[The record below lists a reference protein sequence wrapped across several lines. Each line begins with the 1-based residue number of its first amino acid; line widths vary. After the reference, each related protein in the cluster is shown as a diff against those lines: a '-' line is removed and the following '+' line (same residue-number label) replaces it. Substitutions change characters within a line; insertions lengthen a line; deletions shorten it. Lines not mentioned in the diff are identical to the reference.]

1 MWRVILFTVLGLI
14 AVGFISWAI
23 YRAGW
28 WAGHAAL
35 RKNLGIASQR
45 RIKANEMLVNE
56 AAELFG
62 EMLHPA
68 GLDLDQVSPLSTH
81 HSARVARWL
90 ENRRRNS

>member
-1 MWRVILFTVLGLI
+1 MWRVILFTALILI
-14 AVGFISWAI
+14 AVGFASWAI
-23 YRAGW
+23 FRAGW
-28 WAGHAAL
+28 WAGKADF
-35 RKNLGIASQR
+35 RKKMGIASQR
-45 RIKANEMLVNE
+45 KIKTNELLLNQ

-90 ENRRRNS
+90 ENQRRNS